1 VCADLQIC
9 YLCGSASGC
18 AHNKSFQRR
27 LLIKMLI
34 NYFLLAA
41 IITARAVLRSSRR
54 EERRGREKR
63 VRECAKSR
71 RSKREREREELFI
84 AQTFLIYVLGRTSLC
99 SSHIVLIAKYHT
111 CKTILFWFTGFS
123 LHFRVQFN

>member
-18 AHNKSFQRR
+18 AHNKSFRRR

-71 RSKREREREELFI
+71 RSKRERERGI
-84 AQTFLIYVLGRTSLC
+84 IYCANFFDLC
-99 SSHIVLIAKYHT
+99 AREDITL
-111 CKTILFWFTGFS
+111 
-123 LHFRVQFN
+123 